1 DGLGLY
7 GTRPGSPPGVRWA
20 RGAAAVV
27 RRPLPATIAA
37 VAVLA
42 ALIVPALSLNVRTPR
57 AESLAYRGSARTGL
71 AQLERA
77 DIGAGAL
84 TPIEIV
90 APRAQADAL
99 VSRLRNA
106 PGVRTAVAPE
116 SPS

>member
-1 DGLGLY
+1 
-7 GTRPGSPPGVRWA
+7 
-20 RGAAAVV
+20 V
-27 RRPLPATIAA
+27 RRPLLATIAA

-57 AESLAYRGSARTGL
+57 AESLAYQGGARAGL

-77 DIGAGAL
+77 GLGAGAL

-99 VSRLRNA
+99 ASRLRDVFLA
-106 PGVRTAVAPE
+106 
-116 SPS
+116 